1 MRRSKKRAVCLLL
14 AAVMLLGL
22 LAGCGK
28 KDNTQQLSAT
38 VYVPKYVD
46 LNLELDYISGGCSD
60 GENLYLIGER
70 TEEIKM
76 EAPEG
81 VSSDEAEKYGYT
93 TYRNEFDIY
102 RVALDGSGTVEKLP
116 NYQAPKVPDGKD
128 GSCSVSDIAI
138 AEDGSL
144 WVTEM
149 LYIWGNTSVDYPAV
163 DEPAIV
169 GSSDVM
175 VQPVARSAS
184 DTAEAEAEDESAS
197 DEDAGDVDV
206 PVEEPV
212 EDESSETVLRRKLD
226 KDGSELECIDMSKL
240 QEKMQ
245 SVIGE
250 DEYLNMQAFDTA
262 GNLYVGTQTKIYALD
277 DQMEVR
283 FELDGEDMWYNLIP
297 LAGGLMGMQKRDYD
311 EATETSSNK
320 LLTIDPEKQAWG
332 KEYVMPNNAYNIY
345 PGGGDYL
352 FYYQVNDAVFGFKAD
367 ESKEGGGA
375 GERLF
380 SWVEADISSDSV
392 RSFFFLPDGR
402 VAAILQEYDNEYEN
416 ITISAALLAPTPRSE
431 LPEKT
436 TLVYASLYL
445 SYDARKKI
453 IDFNKKSETHRI
465 EVKDYAEFD
474 TDGSGKASLQK
485 LNTEILAGNVPD
497 ILDTSNLPLR
507 QYGSK
512 GILEDLWPFIENDQ
526 DIGGR
531 EGLMDRVFTAA
542 EQDGKLYQ
550 IFDAF
555 SIATVTGSPSVVGDR
570 TSWTLQDLQDA
581 LAKMP
586 EGCAVFNEYNTK
598 SNMLTLVM
606 SMNLD
611 SFLNWDTGE
620 CRFDSEE
627 FKALLAF
634 CDNFPLEYDWESS
647 QSGDYDEPTRIA
659 EGRQMLVTE
668 HISDFKSIQMQKAI
682 FGGDITYIGFPV
694 EDGGV
699 GSSFSVNSGL
709 AMSASCADKEG
720 AWTYMRQL
728 LLPQYAGNENASH
741 WGGHNGFPSNKA
753 DFQWMAEQSMIPD
766 GYKTDEDG
774 NQILD
779 EDGNP
784 IEESHSSWGINNFTI
799 SIYATKQEEYDQ
811 IMDLYNQVDRMS
823 GSDNNV
829 YDIVTEVS
837 GSYFAGDRSLDDAA
851 SLIQNKVTT
860 YVNESR

>member
-1 MRRSKKRAVCLLL
+1 MDHRIKKGLTALL
-14 AAVMLLGL
+14 AACMLLS
-22 LAGCGK
+22 LAACGK
-28 KDNTQQLSAT
+28 DQDEDAEKLSGT
-38 VYVPKYVD
+38 VFVPEFIDMD
-46 LNLELDYISGGCSD
+46 LGKNSEVRGGCTD
-60 GENLYLIGER
+60 GAYIYLLTSKYPDRETGEEGDTTYSILRLSVDGGEPEPLENFKIDA
-70 TEEIKM
+70 
-76 EAPEG
+76 APEG
-81 VSSDEAEKYGYT
+81 YDQSYVYLSGIRAG
-93 TYRNEFDIY
+93 
-102 RVALDGSGTVEKLP
+102 ADGSIWVEENLSAYSYDLPEDFDPETGNIWEYDLLDSIDKNYHIQLDSTGAEITRVDVSGLQEKAGIESMYSGGTLFD
-116 NYQAPKVPDGKD
+116 PKGNIYVSTDGKIVVLDSSLNVLFSVEDENFWGGELTLLSD
-128 GSCSVSDIAI
+128 GSVGTATTVRDAVNNTYTRQLRTIDPAAKDWGKSYELPRDAYNTYSGTG
-138 AEDGSL
+138 EY
-144 WVTEM
+144 
-149 LYIWGNTSVDYPAV
+149 LYYYMRGETLY
-163 DEPAIV
+163 
-169 GSSDVM
+169 G
-175 VQPVARSAS
+175 RK
-184 DTAEAEAEDESAS
+184 AEAEEGAED
-197 DEDAGDVDV
+197 D
-206 PVEEPV
+206 
-212 EDESSETVLRRKLD
+212 
-226 KDGSELECIDMSKL
+226 
-240 QEKMQ
+240 
-245 SVIGE
+245 
-250 DEYLNMQAFDTA
+250 
-262 GNLYVGTQTKIYALD
+262 
-277 DQMEVR
+277 
-283 FELDGEDMWYNLIP
+283 
-297 LAGGLMGMQKRDYD
+297 
-311 EATETSSNK
+311 K
-320 LLTIDPEKQAWG
+320 LLNLLD
-332 KEYVMPNNAYNIY
+332 
-345 PGGGDYL
+345 
-352 FYYQVNDAVFGFKAD
+352 
-367 ESKEGGGA
+367 
-375 GERLF
+375 
-380 SWVEADISSDSV
+380 ADISADQI
-392 RSFFFLPDGR
+392 SFVTFLEDGR
-402 VAAILQEYDNEYEN
+402 AVIMAEAYG
-416 ITISAALLAPTPRSE
+416 SATGRRETLAVLTPTPRSE

-436 TLVYASLYL
+436 TLTYATMYL
-445 SYDARKKI
+445 SQDERNRI
-453 IDFNKKSETHRI
+453 VDFNRSGVPYRI
-465 EVKDYAEFD
+465 EVHDYSEYSTEEDYQA
-474 TDGSGKASLQK
+474 GIKK
-485 LNTEILAGNVPD
+485 LNTEILAGKAPD
-497 ILDTSNLPLR
+497 IINTESLPLR
-507 QYGSK
+507 QYGAK

-598 SNMLTLVM
+598 SNILTLVM

-647 QSGDYDEPTRIA
+647 QNGDYDEPTRIA

-799 SIYATKQEEYDQ
+799 DVFATKQEEYDQ

-823 GSDNNV
+823 GSDDNV
-829 YDIVTEVS
+829 YDIVTEVA

>member
-1 MRRSKKRAVCLLL
+1 MDHRIKKGLTALL
-14 AAVMLLGL
+14 AACMLLS
-22 LAGCGK
+22 LAACGK
-28 KDNTQQLSAT
+28 DQDEDAEKLSGT
-38 VYVPKYVD
+38 VFVPEFIDMD
-46 LNLELDYISGGCSD
+46 LGKNSEVRGGCTD
-60 GENLYLIGER
+60 GAYIYLLTSKYPDREAGEEGDTTYSILRLSVDGGEPEPLENFKID
-70 TEEIKM
+70 T
-76 EAPEG
+76 APEG
-81 VSSDEAEKYGYT
+81 YDQSYVYLSGIRAG
-93 TYRNEFDIY
+93 
-102 RVALDGSGTVEKLP
+102 ADGSIWVEESLSAYSYDLPEDFDPETGNIWEYDMLDSIDKNYHIQLDSTGAEITRVDVSGLQEKAGIDSMYSGGTLFD
-116 NYQAPKVPDGKD
+116 PKGNIYVSTDGKIVVLDSSLNVLFSVEDENFWGGELTLLSD
-128 GSCSVSDIAI
+128 GSVGTSITVRDAVNNTYTRQLRTIDPAAKDWGKSYELPRDAYNTYSGTG
-138 AEDGSL
+138 EY
-144 WVTEM
+144 
-149 LYIWGNTSVDYPAV
+149 LYYYMRGETLY
-163 DEPAIV
+163 
-169 GSSDVM
+169 G
-175 VQPVARSAS
+175 RK
-184 DTAEAEAEDESAS
+184 AEAEEGAED
-197 DEDAGDVDV
+197 D
-206 PVEEPV
+206 
-212 EDESSETVLRRKLD
+212 
-226 KDGSELECIDMSKL
+226 
-240 QEKMQ
+240 
-245 SVIGE
+245 
-250 DEYLNMQAFDTA
+250 
-262 GNLYVGTQTKIYALD
+262 
-277 DQMEVR
+277 
-283 FELDGEDMWYNLIP
+283 
-297 LAGGLMGMQKRDYD
+297 
-311 EATETSSNK
+311 K
-320 LLTIDPEKQAWG
+320 LLNLLD
-332 KEYVMPNNAYNIY
+332 
-345 PGGGDYL
+345 
-352 FYYQVNDAVFGFKAD
+352 
-367 ESKEGGGA
+367 
-375 GERLF
+375 
-380 SWVEADISSDSV
+380 ADISADQI
-392 RSFFFLPDGR
+392 SFVTFLEDGR
-402 VAAILQEYDNEYEN
+402 AVIMAEAYGSTTGRRE
-416 ITISAALLAPTPRSE
+416 TLAVLTPTPRSE

-436 TLVYASLYL
+436 TLTYATMYL
-445 SYDARKKI
+445 SQDERNRI
-453 IDFNKKSETHRI
+453 VDFNRSGTPYRI
-465 EVKDYAEFD
+465 EVRDYSEYNTEEDYQA
-474 TDGSGKASLQK
+474 GIKK
-485 LNTEILAGNVPD
+485 LNTEILAGKAPD
-497 ILDTSNLPLR
+497 IINTESLPLR
-507 QYGSK
+507 QYGAK

-598 SNMLTLVM
+598 SNILTLVM

-627 FKALLAF
+627 FKSLLAF

-647 QSGDYDEPTRIA
+647 QNGDYDEPTRIA

-682 FGGDITYIGFPV
+682 FGGDVTYIGFPV

-699 GSSFSVNSGL
+699 GSSFSVYSGL

-799 SIYATKQEEYDQ
+799 DVFATKQEEYDQ

-823 GSDNNV
+823 GSDDNV

>member
-1 MRRSKKRAVCLLL
+1 MDHRIKKGLTALL
-14 AAVMLLGL
+14 AACMLLS
-22 LAGCGK
+22 LAACGK
-28 KDNTQQLSAT
+28 DQDEDAEKLSGT
-38 VYVPKYVD
+38 VFVPEFIDMD
-46 LNLELDYISGGCSD
+46 LGKNGEVRGGCTD
-60 GENLYLIGER
+60 GTYIYLLTSKYPDWEAGEEGDTTYSILRLSVDGGEPEPLENFKVD
-70 TEEIKM
+70 T
-76 EAPEG
+76 APEG
-81 VSSDEAEKYGYT
+81 YDQSYVYLSGIRAG
-93 TYRNEFDIY
+93 
-102 RVALDGSGTVEKLP
+102 ADGSIWVEESLSAYSYDLPEDFDPETGNIWEYDMLDSIEKNYHIQLDSTGAEITRVDVSGLQEKAGIDSMYSGGTLFD
-116 NYQAPKVPDGKD
+116 PKGNIYVSTDGKIVVLD
-128 GSCSVSDIAI
+128 S
-138 AEDGSL
+138 SL
-144 WVTEM
+144 NV
-149 LYIWGNTSVDYPAV
+149 LFS
-163 DEPAIV
+163 
-169 GSSDVM
+169 
-175 VQPVARSAS
+175 
-184 DTAEAEAEDESAS
+184 
-197 DEDAGDVDV
+197 
-206 PVEEPV
+206 V
-212 EDESSETVLRRKLD
+212 EDENFWGGDLTLLS
-226 KDGSELECIDMSKL
+226 DGS
-240 QEKMQ
+240 
-245 SVIGE
+245 
-250 DEYLNMQAFDTA
+250 
-262 GNLYVGTQTKIYALD
+262 VGT
-277 DQMEVR
+277 
-283 FELDGEDMWYNLIP
+283 
-297 LAGGLMGMQKRDYD
+297 
-311 EATETSSNK
+311 ATTVQDAVNNTYTRQ
-320 LLTIDPEKQAWG
+320 LRTIDPAAKDWG
-332 KEYVMPNNAYNIY
+332 KSYDLPQDAYNTY
-345 PGGGDYL
+345 SGTGEYL
-352 FYYQVNDAVFGFKAD
+352 YYYMKGETLYGRKTEA
-367 ESKEGGGA
+367 EEGA
-375 GERLF
+375 EDDKLLNLLD
-380 SWVEADISSDSV
+380 ADISADQINFV
-392 RSFFFLPDGR
+392 TFLEDGR
-402 VAAILQEYDNEYEN
+402 AVIMAEAYG
-416 ITISAALLAPTPRSE
+416 SASGRRETLAVLTPTPRSE

-436 TLVYASLYL
+436 ILTYATMYL
-445 SYDARKKI
+445 SQDERNRI
-453 IDFNKKSETHRI
+453 VDFNRSGTPYRI
-465 EVKDYAEFD
+465 EVRDYSEYSTEEDYQA
-474 TDGSGKASLQK
+474 GIKK
-485 LNTEILAGNVPD
+485 LNTEILAGKAPD
-497 ILDTSNLPLR
+497 IINTDSLPIR
-507 QYGSK
+507 QYGAK

-581 LAKMP
+581 LSKMP

-682 FGGDITYIGFPV
+682 FGGDIAYIGFPV

-728 LLPQYAGNENASH
+728 LLPRYAGNENASH
-741 WGGHNGFPSNKA
+741 WGGHSGFPSNKA

-851 SLIQNKVTT
+851 ALIQNKVTT

>member
-1 MRRSKKRAVCLLL
+1 MDHRIKKGLTALL
-14 AAVMLLGL
+14 AACMLLS
-22 LAGCGK
+22 LAACGK
-28 KDNTQQLSAT
+28 DQDEDAEKLSGT
-38 VYVPKYVD
+38 VFVPEFIDMD
-46 LNLELDYISGGCSD
+46 LGKNSEVRGGCTD
-60 GENLYLIGER
+60 GAYIYLLTSKYPDREAGEEGDTTYSILRLSVDGGEPEPLENFKIDA
-70 TEEIKM
+70 
-76 EAPEG
+76 APEG
-81 VSSDEAEKYGYT
+81 YDQSYVYLSGIRAG
-93 TYRNEFDIY
+93 
-102 RVALDGSGTVEKLP
+102 ADGSIWVEESLSAYSYDLPEDFDPETGNIWEYDMLDSIDKNYHIQLDSTGAEITRVDVSGLQEKAGIESMYSGGTLFD
-116 NYQAPKVPDGKD
+116 PKGNIYVSTDGKIVVLDSSLNVLFSVEDENFWGGELTLLSD
-128 GSCSVSDIAI
+128 GSVGTSITVRDAVNNTYTRQLRTIDPAAKDWGKSYELPRDAYNTYSGTG
-138 AEDGSL
+138 EY
-144 WVTEM
+144 
-149 LYIWGNTSVDYPAV
+149 LYYYMRGETLY
-163 DEPAIV
+163 
-169 GSSDVM
+169 G
-175 VQPVARSAS
+175 RK
-184 DTAEAEAEDESAS
+184 AEAEEGAED
-197 DEDAGDVDV
+197 D
-206 PVEEPV
+206 
-212 EDESSETVLRRKLD
+212 
-226 KDGSELECIDMSKL
+226 
-240 QEKMQ
+240 
-245 SVIGE
+245 
-250 DEYLNMQAFDTA
+250 
-262 GNLYVGTQTKIYALD
+262 
-277 DQMEVR
+277 
-283 FELDGEDMWYNLIP
+283 
-297 LAGGLMGMQKRDYD
+297 
-311 EATETSSNK
+311 K
-320 LLTIDPEKQAWG
+320 LLNLLD
-332 KEYVMPNNAYNIY
+332 
-345 PGGGDYL
+345 
-352 FYYQVNDAVFGFKAD
+352 
-367 ESKEGGGA
+367 
-375 GERLF
+375 
-380 SWVEADISSDSV
+380 ADISADQIN
-392 RSFFFLPDGR
+392 FITFLEDGR
-402 VAAILQEYDNEYEN
+402 AVIMAEAYGSTTGRRE
-416 ITISAALLAPTPRSE
+416 TLAVLTPTPRSE

-436 TLVYASLYL
+436 TLTYATMYL
-445 SYDARKKI
+445 SQDERNRI
-453 IDFNKKSETHRI
+453 VDFNRSGTPYRI
-465 EVKDYAEFD
+465 EVRDYSEYNTEEDYQA
-474 TDGSGKASLQK
+474 GIKK
-485 LNTEILAGNVPD
+485 LNTEILAGKAPD
-497 ILDTSNLPLR
+497 IINTESLPIR
-507 QYGSK
+507 QYGAK

-598 SNMLTLVM
+598 SNILTLVM

-799 SIYATKQEEYDQ
+799 DVFATKQEEYDQ

-823 GSDNNV
+823 GSDDNV

>member
-1 MRRSKKRAVCLLL
+1 MDHRIKKGLTALL
-14 AAVMLLGL
+14 AACMLLS
-22 LAGCGK
+22 LAACGK
-28 KDNTQQLSAT
+28 DQDEDAEKLSGT
-38 VYVPKYVD
+38 VFVPEFIDMD
-46 LNLELDYISGGCSD
+46 LGKNSEVRGGCTD
-60 GENLYLIGER
+60 GAYIYLLTSKYPDREAGEEGDTTYSILRLSVDGGEPEPLENFKIDA
-70 TEEIKM
+70 
-76 EAPEG
+76 APEG
-81 VSSDEAEKYGYT
+81 YDQSYVYLSGIRAG
-93 TYRNEFDIY
+93 
-102 RVALDGSGTVEKLP
+102 ADGSIWVEENLSAYSYDLPEDFDPETGNIWEYDLLDSIDKNYHIQLDSTGAEITRVDVSGLQEKAGIESMYSGGTLFD
-116 NYQAPKVPDGKD
+116 PKGNIYVSTDGKIVVLDSSLNVLFSVEDENFWGGELTLLSD
-128 GSCSVSDIAI
+128 GSVGTSITVRDAVNNTYTRQLRTIDPAAKDWGKSYELPRDAYNTYSGTG
-138 AEDGSL
+138 EY
-144 WVTEM
+144 
-149 LYIWGNTSVDYPAV
+149 LYYYMRGETLY
-163 DEPAIV
+163 
-169 GSSDVM
+169 G
-175 VQPVARSAS
+175 RK
-184 DTAEAEAEDESAS
+184 AEAEEGAED
-197 DEDAGDVDV
+197 D
-206 PVEEPV
+206 
-212 EDESSETVLRRKLD
+212 
-226 KDGSELECIDMSKL
+226 
-240 QEKMQ
+240 
-245 SVIGE
+245 
-250 DEYLNMQAFDTA
+250 
-262 GNLYVGTQTKIYALD
+262 
-277 DQMEVR
+277 
-283 FELDGEDMWYNLIP
+283 
-297 LAGGLMGMQKRDYD
+297 
-311 EATETSSNK
+311 K
-320 LLTIDPEKQAWG
+320 LLNLLD
-332 KEYVMPNNAYNIY
+332 
-345 PGGGDYL
+345 
-352 FYYQVNDAVFGFKAD
+352 
-367 ESKEGGGA
+367 
-375 GERLF
+375 
-380 SWVEADISSDSV
+380 ADISADQI
-392 RSFFFLPDGR
+392 SFVTFLEAGR
-402 VAAILQEYDNEYEN
+402 AVIMAEAYGSTTGRRE
-416 ITISAALLAPTPRSE
+416 TLAVLTPTPRSE

-436 TLVYASLYL
+436 TLTYATMYL
-445 SYDARKKI
+445 SQDERNRI
-453 IDFNKKSETHRI
+453 VDFNRSGVPYRI
-465 EVKDYAEFD
+465 EVHDYSEYSTEEDYQA
-474 TDGSGKASLQK
+474 GIKK
-485 LNTEILAGNVPD
+485 LNTEILAGKAPD
-497 ILDTSNLPLR
+497 IINTESLPLR
-507 QYGSK
+507 QYGAK

-598 SNMLTLVM
+598 SNILTLVM

-647 QSGDYDEPTRIA
+647 QNGDYDEPTRIA

-799 SIYATKQEEYDQ
+799 DVFATKQEEYDQ

-823 GSDNNV
+823 GSDDNV

>member
-1 MRRSKKRAVCLLL
+1 MDHRIKKGLTALL
-14 AAVMLLGL
+14 AACMLLS
-22 LAGCGK
+22 LAACGK
-28 KDNTQQLSAT
+28 DQDEDAEKLSGT
-38 VYVPKYVD
+38 VFVPEFIDMD
-46 LNLELDYISGGCSD
+46 LGKNSEVRGGCTD
-60 GENLYLIGER
+60 GAYIYLLTSKYPDREAGEEGDTTYSILRLSVDGGEPEPLENFKIDA
-70 TEEIKM
+70 
-76 EAPEG
+76 APEG
-81 VSSDEAEKYGYT
+81 YDQSYVYLSGIRAG
-93 TYRNEFDIY
+93 
-102 RVALDGSGTVEKLP
+102 ADGSIWVEESLSAYSYDLPEDFDPETGNIWEYDMLDSIEKNYHIQLDSTGAEITRVDVSGLQEKAGIESMYSGGTLFD
-116 NYQAPKVPDGKD
+116 PKGNIYVSTDGKIVVLDSSLNVLFSVEDENFWGGELTLLSD
-128 GSCSVSDIAI
+128 GSVGTSITVRDAVNNTYTRQLRTIDPAAKDWGKSYELPRDAYNTYSGTG
-138 AEDGSL
+138 EY
-144 WVTEM
+144 
-149 LYIWGNTSVDYPAV
+149 LYYYMRGETLY
-163 DEPAIV
+163 
-169 GSSDVM
+169 G
-175 VQPVARSAS
+175 RK
-184 DTAEAEAEDESAS
+184 AEAEEGAED
-197 DEDAGDVDV
+197 D
-206 PVEEPV
+206 
-212 EDESSETVLRRKLD
+212 
-226 KDGSELECIDMSKL
+226 
-240 QEKMQ
+240 
-245 SVIGE
+245 
-250 DEYLNMQAFDTA
+250 
-262 GNLYVGTQTKIYALD
+262 
-277 DQMEVR
+277 
-283 FELDGEDMWYNLIP
+283 
-297 LAGGLMGMQKRDYD
+297 
-311 EATETSSNK
+311 K
-320 LLTIDPEKQAWG
+320 LLNLLD
-332 KEYVMPNNAYNIY
+332 
-345 PGGGDYL
+345 
-352 FYYQVNDAVFGFKAD
+352 
-367 ESKEGGGA
+367 
-375 GERLF
+375 
-380 SWVEADISSDSV
+380 ADISADQI
-392 RSFFFLPDGR
+392 SFVTFLEDGR
-402 VAAILQEYDNEYEN
+402 AVIMAEAYGSTTGRRE
-416 ITISAALLAPTPRSE
+416 TLAVLTPTPRSE

-436 TLVYASLYL
+436 TLTYATMYL
-445 SYDARKKI
+445 SQDERNRI
-453 IDFNKKSETHRI
+453 VDFNRSGVPYRI
-465 EVKDYAEFD
+465 EVHDYSEYSTEEDYQA
-474 TDGSGKASLQK
+474 GIKK
-485 LNTEILAGNVPD
+485 LNTEILAGKAPD
-497 ILDTSNLPLR
+497 IINTESLPLR
-507 QYGSK
+507 QYGAK

-526 DIGGR
+526 GIGGR

-598 SNMLTLVM
+598 SNILTLVM

-799 SIYATKQEEYDQ
+799 DVFATKQEEYDQ

-823 GSDNNV
+823 GSDDNV

>member
-1 MRRSKKRAVCLLL
+1 MDHRIKKGLTALL
-14 AAVMLLGL
+14 AACMLLS
-22 LAGCGK
+22 LAACGK
-28 KDNTQQLSAT
+28 DQDEDAEKLSGT
-38 VYVPKYVD
+38 VFVPEFIDMD
-46 LNLELDYISGGCSD
+46 LGKNSEVRGGCTD
-60 GENLYLIGER
+60 GTYIYLLTAKYPDWEAGEEGDTTYSILRLSVDGGEPEPLENFKIDA
-70 TEEIKM
+70 
-76 EAPEG
+76 APEG
-81 VSSDEAEKYGYT
+81 YDQSYVYLSGIRAG
-93 TYRNEFDIY
+93 
-102 RVALDGSGTVEKLP
+102 ADGSIWVEENLSAYSYDLPEDFDPETGNIWEYDLLDSIDKNYHIQLDSTGAEITRVDVSGLQEKAGIESMYSGGTLFD
-116 NYQAPKVPDGKD
+116 PKGNIYVSTDGKIVVLDSSLNVLFSVEDENFWGGDLTLLSD
-128 GSCSVSDIAI
+128 GSVGTTTTVQDAVNNTYTRQLRTIDTAAKDWGKSYDLPQDAYNTYSGTGAY
-138 AEDGSL
+138 
-144 WVTEM
+144 
-149 LYIWGNTSVDYPAV
+149 LYYYMRGETLY
-163 DEPAIV
+163 
-169 GSSDVM
+169 G
-175 VQPVARSAS
+175 RK
-184 DTAEAEAEDESAS
+184 AEAEEGAED
-197 DEDAGDVDV
+197 D
-206 PVEEPV
+206 
-212 EDESSETVLRRKLD
+212 
-226 KDGSELECIDMSKL
+226 
-240 QEKMQ
+240 
-245 SVIGE
+245 
-250 DEYLNMQAFDTA
+250 
-262 GNLYVGTQTKIYALD
+262 
-277 DQMEVR
+277 
-283 FELDGEDMWYNLIP
+283 
-297 LAGGLMGMQKRDYD
+297 
-311 EATETSSNK
+311 K
-320 LLTIDPEKQAWG
+320 LLNLLD
-332 KEYVMPNNAYNIY
+332 
-345 PGGGDYL
+345 
-352 FYYQVNDAVFGFKAD
+352 
-367 ESKEGGGA
+367 
-375 GERLF
+375 
-380 SWVEADISSDSV
+380 ADISADQI
-392 RSFFFLPDGR
+392 SFVTFLEDGR
-402 VAAILQEYDNEYEN
+402 AVIMAEAYGSTTGRRE
-416 ITISAALLAPTPRSE
+416 TLAVLTPTPRSE

-436 TLVYASLYL
+436 TLTYATMYL
-445 SYDARKKI
+445 SQDERNRI
-453 IDFNKKSETHRI
+453 VDFNRSGTPYRI
-465 EVKDYAEFD
+465 EVRDYSEYNTEEDYQA
-474 TDGSGKASLQK
+474 GIKK
-485 LNTEILAGNVPD
+485 LNTEILAGKAPD
-497 ILDTSNLPLR
+497 IINTESLPLR
-507 QYGSK
+507 QYGAK

-581 LAKMP
+581 LSKMP

-598 SNMLTLVM
+598 SNILTLVM

-634 CDNFPLEYDWESS
+634 CDNFPLEYDWESN
-647 QSGDYDEPTRIA
+647 QGGDYDEPTRIA

-766 GYKTDEDG
+766 GYKTDENG

-823 GSDNNV
+823 GSDDNV

>member
-1 MRRSKKRAVCLLL
+1 MKQTKTICALLL
-14 AAVMLLGL
+14 ALALV
-22 LAGCGK
+22 LAGCGAGSRRPAHK
-28 KDNTQQLSAT
+28 ISWTDAPAYLSKDVPLPVQAGNLTGCCTDGEFMYYLADEETEGTAAPVLCRVSLAEGTAERMAKYEAPQVPEGAYANRIGPVLAPDGTLWVYEMYAKMYFDLPEDFDPETGNIWEYDLLDSIDKNYHIQLDSTGAEIT
-38 VYVPKYVD
+38 RVD
-46 LNLELDYISGGCSD
+46 VSGLQEKAGIESMYSGGTLFD
-60 GENLYLIGER
+60 PKGNIY
-70 TEEIKM
+70 
-76 EAPEG
+76 
-81 VSSDEAEKYGYT
+81 VST
-93 TYRNEFDIY
+93 
-102 RVALDGSGTVEKLP
+102 
-116 NYQAPKVPDGKD
+116 DGKIVVLD
-128 GSCSVSDIAI
+128 S
-138 AEDGSL
+138 SL
-144 WVTEM
+144 NV
-149 LYIWGNTSVDYPAV
+149 LFS
-163 DEPAIV
+163 
-169 GSSDVM
+169 
-175 VQPVARSAS
+175 
-184 DTAEAEAEDESAS
+184 
-197 DEDAGDVDV
+197 
-206 PVEEPV
+206 V
-212 EDESSETVLRRKLD
+212 EDENFWGGELTLLS
-226 KDGSELECIDMSKL
+226 DGS
-240 QEKMQ
+240 
-245 SVIGE
+245 
-250 DEYLNMQAFDTA
+250 
-262 GNLYVGTQTKIYALD
+262 VGTSIT
-277 DQMEVR
+277 VR
-283 FELDGEDMWYNLIP
+283 DAVNNTYTRQL
-297 LAGGLMGMQKRDYD
+297 R
-311 EATETSSNK
+311 
-320 LLTIDPEKQAWG
+320 TIDPAAKDWG
-332 KEYVMPNNAYNIY
+332 KSYELPRDAYNTY
-345 PGGGDYL
+345 SGTGEYL
-352 FYYQVNDAVFGFKAD
+352 YYYMRGETLYGRKVEA
-367 ESKEGGGA
+367 EEGA
-375 GERLF
+375 EDDKLLNLLD
-380 SWVEADISSDSV
+380 ADISADQI
-392 RSFFFLPDGR
+392 SFVTFLEDGR
-402 VAAILQEYDNEYEN
+402 AVIMAEAYGSTTGRRE
-416 ITISAALLAPTPRSE
+416 TLAVLTPTPRSE

-436 TLVYASLYL
+436 TLTYATMYL
-445 SYDARKKI
+445 SQDERNRI
-453 IDFNKKSETHRI
+453 VDFNRSGVPYRI
-465 EVKDYAEFD
+465 EVHDYSEYSTEEDYQA
-474 TDGSGKASLQK
+474 GIKK
-485 LNTEILAGNVPD
+485 LNTEILAGKAPD
-497 ILDTSNLPLR
+497 IINTESLPLR
-507 QYGSK
+507 QYGAK

-598 SNMLTLVM
+598 SNILTLVM

-647 QSGDYDEPTRIA
+647 QNGDYDEPTRIA

-799 SIYATKQEEYDQ
+799 DVFATKQEEYDQ

-823 GSDNNV
+823 GSDDSV

>member
-1 MRRSKKRAVCLLL
+1 MDHRIKKGLTALL
-14 AAVMLLGL
+14 AACMLLS
-22 LAGCGK
+22 LAACGK
-28 KDNTQQLSAT
+28 DQDEDAEKLSGT
-38 VYVPKYVD
+38 VFVPEFIDMD
-46 LNLELDYISGGCSD
+46 LGKNSEVRGGCTD
-60 GENLYLIGER
+60 GAYIYLLTSKYPDREAGEEGDTTYSILRLSVDGGEPEPLENF
-70 TEEIKM
+70 KM
-76 EAPEG
+76 DAAPEG
-81 VSSDEAEKYGYT
+81 YDQSYVYLNGIRAG
-93 TYRNEFDIY
+93 
-102 RVALDGSGTVEKLP
+102 ADGSIWVEESLSAYSYDLPEDFDPETGNIWEYDMLDSIEKNYHIQMDSTGAEITRVDVSGLQEKAGIDSMYSGGTLFD
-116 NYQAPKVPDGKD
+116 PKGNIYVSTDGKIVVLDSSLNVLFSVEDENFWGGDLTLLSD
-128 GSCSVSDIAI
+128 GSVGTTTTVQDAVNNTYTRQLRTIDTAAKDWGKSYDLPQDAYNTYSGTGAY
-138 AEDGSL
+138 
-144 WVTEM
+144 
-149 LYIWGNTSVDYPAV
+149 LYYYMRGETLY
-163 DEPAIV
+163 
-169 GSSDVM
+169 G
-175 VQPVARSAS
+175 RK
-184 DTAEAEAEDESAS
+184 AEAEEGAED
-197 DEDAGDVDV
+197 D
-206 PVEEPV
+206 
-212 EDESSETVLRRKLD
+212 
-226 KDGSELECIDMSKL
+226 
-240 QEKMQ
+240 
-245 SVIGE
+245 
-250 DEYLNMQAFDTA
+250 
-262 GNLYVGTQTKIYALD
+262 
-277 DQMEVR
+277 
-283 FELDGEDMWYNLIP
+283 
-297 LAGGLMGMQKRDYD
+297 
-311 EATETSSNK
+311 K
-320 LLTIDPEKQAWG
+320 LLNLLD
-332 KEYVMPNNAYNIY
+332 
-345 PGGGDYL
+345 
-352 FYYQVNDAVFGFKAD
+352 
-367 ESKEGGGA
+367 
-375 GERLF
+375 
-380 SWVEADISSDSV
+380 ADISADQI
-392 RSFFFLPDGR
+392 SFVTFLEDGR
-402 VAAILQEYDNEYEN
+402 AVIMAEAYGSTTGRRE
-416 ITISAALLAPTPRSE
+416 TLAVLTPTPRSE

-436 TLVYASLYL
+436 TLTYATMYL
-445 SYDARKKI
+445 SQDERNRI
-453 IDFNKKSETHRI
+453 VDFNRSGTPYRI
-465 EVKDYAEFD
+465 EVRDYSEYNTEEDYQA
-474 TDGSGKASLQK
+474 GIKK
-485 LNTEILAGNVPD
+485 LNTEILAGKAPD
-497 ILDTSNLPLR
+497 IINTESLPIR
-507 QYGSK
+507 QYGAK

-581 LAKMP
+581 LSKMP

-598 SNMLTLVM
+598 SNILTLVM

-682 FGGDITYIGFPV
+682 FGGDIAYIGFPV

-699 GSSFSVNSGL
+699 GSSFSVYSGL

>member
-1 MRRSKKRAVCLLL
+1 MDHRIKKGLTALL
-14 AAVMLLGL
+14 AACMLLS
-22 LAGCGK
+22 LAACGK
-28 KDNTQQLSAT
+28 DQDEDAEKLSGT
-38 VYVPKYVD
+38 VFVPEFIDMD
-46 LNLELDYISGGCSD
+46 LGKNSEVRGGCTD
-60 GENLYLIGER
+60 GAYIYLLTSKYPDREAGEEGDTTYSILRLSVDGGEPEPLENFKIDA
-70 TEEIKM
+70 
-76 EAPEG
+76 APEG
-81 VSSDEAEKYGYT
+81 YDQSYVYLSGIRAG
-93 TYRNEFDIY
+93 
-102 RVALDGSGTVEKLP
+102 ADGSIWVEESLSAYSYDLPEDFDPETGNIWEYDLLDSIDKNYHIQLDSTGAEITRVDVSGLQEKAGIESMYSGGTLFD
-116 NYQAPKVPDGKD
+116 PKGNIYVSTDGKIVVLDSSLNVLFSVEDENFWGGELTLLSD
-128 GSCSVSDIAI
+128 GSVGTSITVRDAVNNTYTRQLRTIDPAAKDWGKSYELPRDAYDTYSGTG
-138 AEDGSL
+138 EY
-144 WVTEM
+144 
-149 LYIWGNTSVDYPAV
+149 LYYYMRGETLY
-163 DEPAIV
+163 
-169 GSSDVM
+169 G
-175 VQPVARSAS
+175 RK
-184 DTAEAEAEDESAS
+184 AEAEEGAED
-197 DEDAGDVDV
+197 D
-206 PVEEPV
+206 
-212 EDESSETVLRRKLD
+212 
-226 KDGSELECIDMSKL
+226 
-240 QEKMQ
+240 
-245 SVIGE
+245 
-250 DEYLNMQAFDTA
+250 
-262 GNLYVGTQTKIYALD
+262 
-277 DQMEVR
+277 
-283 FELDGEDMWYNLIP
+283 
-297 LAGGLMGMQKRDYD
+297 
-311 EATETSSNK
+311 K
-320 LLTIDPEKQAWG
+320 LLNLLD
-332 KEYVMPNNAYNIY
+332 
-345 PGGGDYL
+345 
-352 FYYQVNDAVFGFKAD
+352 
-367 ESKEGGGA
+367 
-375 GERLF
+375 
-380 SWVEADISSDSV
+380 ADISADQIN
-392 RSFFFLPDGR
+392 FITFLEDGR
-402 VAAILQEYDNEYEN
+402 AVIMAEAYGSTTGRRE
-416 ITISAALLAPTPRSE
+416 TLAVLTPTPRSE

-436 TLVYASLYL
+436 TLTYATMYL
-445 SYDARKKI
+445 SQDERNRI
-453 IDFNKKSETHRI
+453 VDFNRSGVPYRI
-465 EVKDYAEFD
+465 EVHDYSEYSTEEDYQA
-474 TDGSGKASLQK
+474 GIKK
-485 LNTEILAGNVPD
+485 LNTEILAGKAPD
-497 ILDTSNLPLR
+497 IINTESLPLR
-507 QYGSK
+507 QYGAK

-598 SNMLTLVM
+598 SNILTLVM

-647 QSGDYDEPTRIA
+647 QNGDYDEPTRIA

-799 SIYATKQEEYDQ
+799 DVFATKQEEYDQ

-823 GSDNNV
+823 GSDDNV

>member
-1 MRRSKKRAVCLLL
+1 MDHRIKKGLTALL
-14 AAVMLLGL
+14 AACMLLS
-22 LAGCGK
+22 LAACGK
-28 KDNTQQLSAT
+28 DQDEDAEKLSGT
-38 VYVPKYVD
+38 VFVPEFIDMD
-46 LNLELDYISGGCSD
+46 LGKNSEVRGGCTD
-60 GENLYLIGER
+60 GAYIYLLTSKYPDREAGEEGDTTYSILRLSVDGGEPEPLENFKIDA
-70 TEEIKM
+70 
-76 EAPEG
+76 APEG
-81 VSSDEAEKYGYT
+81 YDQSYVYLSGIRAG
-93 TYRNEFDIY
+93 
-102 RVALDGSGTVEKLP
+102 ADGSIWVEESLSAYSYDLPEDFDPETGNIWEYDLLDSIDKNYHIQLDSTGAEITRVDVSGLQEKAGIESMYSGGTLFD
-116 NYQAPKVPDGKD
+116 PKGNIYVSTDGKIVVLD
-128 GSCSVSDIAI
+128 S
-138 AEDGSL
+138 SL
-144 WVTEM
+144 NV
-149 LYIWGNTSVDYPAV
+149 LFS
-163 DEPAIV
+163 
-169 GSSDVM
+169 
-175 VQPVARSAS
+175 
-184 DTAEAEAEDESAS
+184 
-197 DEDAGDVDV
+197 
-206 PVEEPV
+206 V
-212 EDESSETVLRRKLD
+212 EDENFWGGELTLLS
-226 KDGSELECIDMSKL
+226 DGS
-240 QEKMQ
+240 
-245 SVIGE
+245 
-250 DEYLNMQAFDTA
+250 
-262 GNLYVGTQTKIYALD
+262 VGTSIT
-277 DQMEVR
+277 VR
-283 FELDGEDMWYNLIP
+283 DAVNNTYTRQL
-297 LAGGLMGMQKRDYD
+297 R
-311 EATETSSNK
+311 
-320 LLTIDPEKQAWG
+320 TIDPAAKDWG
-332 KEYVMPNNAYNIY
+332 KSYELPRDAYNTY
-345 PGGGDYL
+345 SGTGEYL
-352 FYYQVNDAVFGFKAD
+352 YYYMRGETLYGRKVEA
-367 ESKEGGGA
+367 EEGA
-375 GERLF
+375 EDDKLLNLLD
-380 SWVEADISSDSV
+380 ADISADQI
-392 RSFFFLPDGR
+392 SFVTFLEDGR
-402 VAAILQEYDNEYEN
+402 AVIMAEAYGSTTGRRE
-416 ITISAALLAPTPRSE
+416 TLAVLTPTPRSE

-436 TLVYASLYL
+436 TLTYATMYL
-445 SYDARKKI
+445 SQDERNRI
-453 IDFNKKSETHRI
+453 VDFNRSGTPYRI
-465 EVKDYAEFD
+465 EVRDYSEYSTEEDYQA
-474 TDGSGKASLQK
+474 GIKK
-485 LNTEILAGNVPD
+485 LNTEILAGKAPD
-497 ILDTSNLPLR
+497 IINTESLPLR
-507 QYGSK
+507 QYGAK

-647 QSGDYDEPTRIA
+647 QNGDYDEPTRIA

-799 SIYATKQEEYDQ
+799 DVFATKQEEYDQ

>member
-1 MRRSKKRAVCLLL
+1 MDHRIKKGLTALL
-14 AAVMLLGL
+14 AACMLLS
-22 LAGCGK
+22 LAACGK
-28 KDNTQQLSAT
+28 DQDEDAEKLSGT
-38 VYVPKYVD
+38 VFVPEFIDMD
-46 LNLELDYISGGCSD
+46 LGKNGEVRGGCTD
-60 GENLYLIGER
+60 GTYIYLLTSKYPDWEAGEEGDTTYSILRLSVDGGEPEPLENFKVD
-70 TEEIKM
+70 T
-76 EAPEG
+76 APEG
-81 VSSDEAEKYGYT
+81 YDQSYVYLSGIRAG
-93 TYRNEFDIY
+93 
-102 RVALDGSGTVEKLP
+102 ADGSIWVEESLSAYSYDLPEDFDPETGNIWEYDMLDSIEKNYHIQLDSTGAEITRVDVSGLQEKAGIDSMYSGGTLFD
-116 NYQAPKVPDGKD
+116 PKGNIYVSTDGKIVVLDSSLNVLFSVEDENFWGGDLTLLSD
-128 GSCSVSDIAI
+128 GSVGTTTTVQDAVNNTYTRQLRTIDTAAKDWGKSYDLPQDAYNTYSGTGAY
-138 AEDGSL
+138 
-144 WVTEM
+144 
-149 LYIWGNTSVDYPAV
+149 LYYYMRGETLY
-163 DEPAIV
+163 
-169 GSSDVM
+169 G
-175 VQPVARSAS
+175 RK
-184 DTAEAEAEDESAS
+184 AEAEEGAED
-197 DEDAGDVDV
+197 D
-206 PVEEPV
+206 
-212 EDESSETVLRRKLD
+212 
-226 KDGSELECIDMSKL
+226 
-240 QEKMQ
+240 
-245 SVIGE
+245 
-250 DEYLNMQAFDTA
+250 
-262 GNLYVGTQTKIYALD
+262 
-277 DQMEVR
+277 
-283 FELDGEDMWYNLIP
+283 
-297 LAGGLMGMQKRDYD
+297 
-311 EATETSSNK
+311 K
-320 LLTIDPEKQAWG
+320 LLNLLD
-332 KEYVMPNNAYNIY
+332 
-345 PGGGDYL
+345 
-352 FYYQVNDAVFGFKAD
+352 
-367 ESKEGGGA
+367 
-375 GERLF
+375 
-380 SWVEADISSDSV
+380 ADISADQI
-392 RSFFFLPDGR
+392 SFVTFLEDGR
-402 VAAILQEYDNEYEN
+402 AVIMAEAYGSTTGRRE
-416 ITISAALLAPTPRSE
+416 TLAVLTPTPRSE

-436 TLVYASLYL
+436 TLTYATMYL
-445 SYDARKKI
+445 SQDERNRI
-453 IDFNKKSETHRI
+453 VDFNRSGTPYRI
-465 EVKDYAEFD
+465 EVRDYSEYSTEEDYQA
-474 TDGSGKASLQK
+474 GIKK
-485 LNTEILAGNVPD
+485 LNTEILAGKAPD
-497 ILDTSNLPLR
+497 IINTDSLPIR
-507 QYGSK
+507 QYGAK

-784 IEESHSSWGINNFTI
+784 IEESHSTWGIGNNFTI
-799 SIYATKQEEYDQ
+799 SVYATKQEEYDQ

>member
-1 MRRSKKRAVCLLL
+1 MDHRIKKGLTALL
-14 AAVMLLGL
+14 AACMLLS
-22 LAGCGK
+22 LAACGK
-28 KDNTQQLSAT
+28 DQDEDAEKLSGT
-38 VYVPKYVD
+38 VFVPEFIDMD
-46 LNLELDYISGGCSD
+46 LGKNSEVQGGCTD
-60 GENLYLIGER
+60 GAYIYLLTSKYPDREAGEEGDTTYSILRLSVDGGEPEPLENFKIDA
-70 TEEIKM
+70 
-76 EAPEG
+76 APEG
-81 VSSDEAEKYGYT
+81 YDQSYVYLSGIRAG
-93 TYRNEFDIY
+93 
-102 RVALDGSGTVEKLP
+102 ADGSIWVEENLSAYSYDLPEDFDPETGNIWEYDLLDSIDKNYHIQLDSTGAEITRVDVSGLQEKAGIESMYSGGTLFD
-116 NYQAPKVPDGKD
+116 PKGNIYVSTDGKIVVLDSSLNVLFSVEDENFWGGELTLLSD
-128 GSCSVSDIAI
+128 GSVGTSITVRDAVNNTYTRQLRTIDPAAKDWGKSYELPRDAYNTYSGTG
-138 AEDGSL
+138 EY
-144 WVTEM
+144 
-149 LYIWGNTSVDYPAV
+149 LYYYMRGETLY
-163 DEPAIV
+163 
-169 GSSDVM
+169 G
-175 VQPVARSAS
+175 RK
-184 DTAEAEAEDESAS
+184 AEAEEGAED
-197 DEDAGDVDV
+197 D
-206 PVEEPV
+206 
-212 EDESSETVLRRKLD
+212 
-226 KDGSELECIDMSKL
+226 
-240 QEKMQ
+240 
-245 SVIGE
+245 
-250 DEYLNMQAFDTA
+250 
-262 GNLYVGTQTKIYALD
+262 
-277 DQMEVR
+277 
-283 FELDGEDMWYNLIP
+283 
-297 LAGGLMGMQKRDYD
+297 
-311 EATETSSNK
+311 K
-320 LLTIDPEKQAWG
+320 LLNLLD
-332 KEYVMPNNAYNIY
+332 
-345 PGGGDYL
+345 
-352 FYYQVNDAVFGFKAD
+352 
-367 ESKEGGGA
+367 
-375 GERLF
+375 
-380 SWVEADISSDSV
+380 ADISADQI
-392 RSFFFLPDGR
+392 SFVTFLEDGR
-402 VAAILQEYDNEYEN
+402 AVIMAEAYGSTTGRRE
-416 ITISAALLAPTPRSE
+416 TLAVLTPTPRSE

-436 TLVYASLYL
+436 TLTYATMYL
-445 SYDARKKI
+445 SQDERNRI
-453 IDFNKKSETHRI
+453 VDFNRSGVPYRI
-465 EVKDYAEFD
+465 EVHDYSEYSTEEDYQA
-474 TDGSGKASLQK
+474 GIKK
-485 LNTEILAGNVPD
+485 LNTEILAGKVPD
-497 ILDTSNLPLR
+497 IINTESLPLR
-507 QYGSK
+507 QYGAK

-598 SNMLTLVM
+598 SNILTLVM

-647 QSGDYDEPTRIA
+647 QNGDYDEPTRIA

-799 SIYATKQEEYDQ
+799 DVFATKQEEYDQ

-823 GSDNNV
+823 GSDDNV
-829 YDIVTEVS
+829 YDIVTEVA

>member
-1 MRRSKKRAVCLLL
+1 MDHRIKKGLTALL
-14 AAVMLLGL
+14 AACMLLS
-22 LAGCGK
+22 LAACGK
-28 KDNTQQLSAT
+28 DQDEDAEKLSGT
-38 VYVPKYVD
+38 VFVPEFIDMD
-46 LNLELDYISGGCSD
+46 LGKNGEVRGGCTD
-60 GENLYLIGER
+60 GTYIYLLTAKYPDWEAGEEGDTTYSILRLSVDGGEPEPLENF
-70 TEEIKM
+70 KM
-76 EAPEG
+76 DAAPEG
-81 VSSDEAEKYGYT
+81 YDQSYVYLNGIRAG
-93 TYRNEFDIY
+93 
-102 RVALDGSGTVEKLP
+102 ADGSIWVEESLSAYSYDLPEDFDPETGNIWEYDMLDSIEKNYHIQMDSTGAEITRVDVSGLQEKAGIDSMYSGGTLFD
-116 NYQAPKVPDGKD
+116 PKGNIYVSTDGKIVVLDSSLNVLFSVEDENFWGGDLTLLSD
-128 GSCSVSDIAI
+128 GSVGTTTTVQDAVNNTYTRQLRTIDTAAKDWGKSYDLPQDAYNTYSGTGAY
-138 AEDGSL
+138 
-144 WVTEM
+144 
-149 LYIWGNTSVDYPAV
+149 LYYYMRGETLY
-163 DEPAIV
+163 
-169 GSSDVM
+169 G
-175 VQPVARSAS
+175 RK
-184 DTAEAEAEDESAS
+184 AEAEEGAED
-197 DEDAGDVDV
+197 D
-206 PVEEPV
+206 
-212 EDESSETVLRRKLD
+212 
-226 KDGSELECIDMSKL
+226 
-240 QEKMQ
+240 
-245 SVIGE
+245 
-250 DEYLNMQAFDTA
+250 
-262 GNLYVGTQTKIYALD
+262 
-277 DQMEVR
+277 
-283 FELDGEDMWYNLIP
+283 
-297 LAGGLMGMQKRDYD
+297 
-311 EATETSSNK
+311 K
-320 LLTIDPEKQAWG
+320 LLNLLD
-332 KEYVMPNNAYNIY
+332 
-345 PGGGDYL
+345 
-352 FYYQVNDAVFGFKAD
+352 
-367 ESKEGGGA
+367 
-375 GERLF
+375 
-380 SWVEADISSDSV
+380 ADISADQI
-392 RSFFFLPDGR
+392 SFVTFLEDGR
-402 VAAILQEYDNEYEN
+402 AVIMAEAYGSTTGRRE
-416 ITISAALLAPTPRSE
+416 TLAVLTPTPRSE

-436 TLVYASLYL
+436 TLTYATMYL
-445 SYDARKKI
+445 SQDERNRI
-453 IDFNKKSETHRI
+453 VDFNRSGTPYRI
-465 EVKDYAEFD
+465 EVRDYSEYNTEEDYQA
-474 TDGSGKASLQK
+474 GIKK
-485 LNTEILAGNVPD
+485 LNTEILAGKAPD
-497 ILDTSNLPLR
+497 IINTESLPIR
-507 QYGSK
+507 QYGAK

-581 LAKMP
+581 LSKMP

-598 SNMLTLVM
+598 SNILTLVM

-634 CDNFPLEYDWESS
+634 CDNFPLEYDWESN
-647 QSGDYDEPTRIA
+647 QGGDYDEPTRIA

-728 LLPQYAGNENASH
+728 LLPRYAGNENASL
-741 WGGHNGFPSNKA
+741 WGGSSGFPSNKA

-766 GYKTDEDG
+766 GYKTDENG

-829 YDIVTEVS
+829 YDIVTEVA

>member
-1 MRRSKKRAVCLLL
+1 MDHRIKKGLTALL
-14 AAVMLLGL
+14 AACMLLS
-22 LAGCGK
+22 LAACGK
-28 KDNTQQLSAT
+28 DQDEDAEKLSGT
-38 VYVPKYVD
+38 VFVPEFIDMD
-46 LNLELDYISGGCSD
+46 LGKNSEVRGGCTD
-60 GENLYLIGER
+60 GAYIYLLTSKYPDREAGEEGDTTYSILRLSVDGGEPEPLENFKIDA
-70 TEEIKM
+70 
-76 EAPEG
+76 APEG
-81 VSSDEAEKYGYT
+81 YDQSYVYLSGIRAG
-93 TYRNEFDIY
+93 
-102 RVALDGSGTVEKLP
+102 ADGSIWVEENLSAYSYDLPEDFDPETGNIWEYDLLDSIDKNYHIQLDSTGAEITRVDVSGLQEKAGIESMYSGGTLFD
-116 NYQAPKVPDGKD
+116 PKGNIYVSTDGKIVVLDSSLNVLFSVEDENFWGGELTLLSD
-128 GSCSVSDIAI
+128 GSVGTSITVRDAVNNTYTRQLRTIDPAAKDWGKSYELPRDAYNTYSGTG
-138 AEDGSL
+138 EY
-144 WVTEM
+144 
-149 LYIWGNTSVDYPAV
+149 LYYYMRGETLY
-163 DEPAIV
+163 
-169 GSSDVM
+169 G
-175 VQPVARSAS
+175 RK
-184 DTAEAEAEDESAS
+184 AEAEEGAED
-197 DEDAGDVDV
+197 D
-206 PVEEPV
+206 
-212 EDESSETVLRRKLD
+212 
-226 KDGSELECIDMSKL
+226 
-240 QEKMQ
+240 
-245 SVIGE
+245 
-250 DEYLNMQAFDTA
+250 
-262 GNLYVGTQTKIYALD
+262 
-277 DQMEVR
+277 
-283 FELDGEDMWYNLIP
+283 
-297 LAGGLMGMQKRDYD
+297 
-311 EATETSSNK
+311 K
-320 LLTIDPEKQAWG
+320 LLNLLD
-332 KEYVMPNNAYNIY
+332 
-345 PGGGDYL
+345 
-352 FYYQVNDAVFGFKAD
+352 
-367 ESKEGGGA
+367 
-375 GERLF
+375 
-380 SWVEADISSDSV
+380 ADISADQI
-392 RSFFFLPDGR
+392 SFVTFLEDGR
-402 VAAILQEYDNEYEN
+402 AVIMAEAYGSTTGRRE
-416 ITISAALLAPTPRSE
+416 TLAVLTPTPRSE

-436 TLVYASLYL
+436 TLTYATMYL
-445 SYDARKKI
+445 SQDERNRI
-453 IDFNKKSETHRI
+453 VDFNRSGVPYRI
-465 EVKDYAEFD
+465 EVHDYSEYSTEEDYQA
-474 TDGSGKASLQK
+474 GIKK
-485 LNTEILAGNVPD
+485 LNTEILAGKAPD
-497 ILDTSNLPLR
+497 IINTESLPLR
-507 QYGSK
+507 QYGAK

-598 SNMLTLVM
+598 SNILTLVM

-647 QSGDYDEPTRIA
+647 QNGDYDEPTRIA

-799 SIYATKQEEYDQ
+799 DVFATKQEEYDQ

-823 GSDNNV
+823 GSDDNV

>member
-1 MRRSKKRAVCLLL
+1 MDHRIKKGLTALL
-14 AAVMLLGL
+14 AACMLLS
-22 LAGCGK
+22 LAACGK
-28 KDNTQQLSAT
+28 DQDEDAEKLSGT
-38 VYVPKYVD
+38 VFVPEFIDMD
-46 LNLELDYISGGCSD
+46 LGKNSEVRGGCTD
-60 GENLYLIGER
+60 GAYIYLLTSKYPDREAGEEGDTTYSILRLSVDGGEPEPLENFKIDA
-70 TEEIKM
+70 
-76 EAPEG
+76 APEG
-81 VSSDEAEKYGYT
+81 YDQSYVYLSGIRAG
-93 TYRNEFDIY
+93 
-102 RVALDGSGTVEKLP
+102 ADGSIWVEENLSAYSYDLPEDFDPETGNIWEYDLLDSIDKNYHIQLDSTGAEITRVDVSGLQEKAGIESMYSGGTLFD
-116 NYQAPKVPDGKD
+116 PKGNIYVSTDGKIVVLDSSLNVLFSVEDENFWGGELTLLSD
-128 GSCSVSDIAI
+128 GSVGTSITVRDAVNNTYTRQLRTIDPAAKDWGKSYELPRDAYNTYSGTG
-138 AEDGSL
+138 EY
-144 WVTEM
+144 
-149 LYIWGNTSVDYPAV
+149 LYYYMRGETLY
-163 DEPAIV
+163 
-169 GSSDVM
+169 G
-175 VQPVARSAS
+175 RK
-184 DTAEAEAEDESAS
+184 AEAEEGAED
-197 DEDAGDVDV
+197 D
-206 PVEEPV
+206 
-212 EDESSETVLRRKLD
+212 
-226 KDGSELECIDMSKL
+226 
-240 QEKMQ
+240 
-245 SVIGE
+245 
-250 DEYLNMQAFDTA
+250 
-262 GNLYVGTQTKIYALD
+262 
-277 DQMEVR
+277 
-283 FELDGEDMWYNLIP
+283 
-297 LAGGLMGMQKRDYD
+297 
-311 EATETSSNK
+311 K
-320 LLTIDPEKQAWG
+320 LLNLLD
-332 KEYVMPNNAYNIY
+332 
-345 PGGGDYL
+345 
-352 FYYQVNDAVFGFKAD
+352 
-367 ESKEGGGA
+367 
-375 GERLF
+375 
-380 SWVEADISSDSV
+380 ADISADQI
-392 RSFFFLPDGR
+392 SFVTFLEDGR
-402 VAAILQEYDNEYEN
+402 AVIMAEAYG
-416 ITISAALLAPTPRSE
+416 SATGRRETLAVLTPTPRSE

-436 TLVYASLYL
+436 TLTYATMYL
-445 SYDARKKI
+445 SQDERNRI
-453 IDFNKKSETHRI
+453 VDFNRSGVPYRI
-465 EVKDYAEFD
+465 EVHDYSEYSTEEDYQA
-474 TDGSGKASLQK
+474 GIKK
-485 LNTEILAGNVPD
+485 LNTEILAGKAPD
-497 ILDTSNLPLR
+497 IINTESLPLR
-507 QYGSK
+507 QYGAK

-598 SNMLTLVM
+598 SNILTLVM

-647 QSGDYDEPTRIA
+647 QNGDYDEPTRIA

-799 SIYATKQEEYDQ
+799 DVFATKQEEYDQ

-823 GSDNNV
+823 GSDDNV

>member
-1 MRRSKKRAVCLLL
+1 MDHRIKKGLTALL
-14 AAVMLLGL
+14 AACMLLS
-22 LAGCGK
+22 LAACGK
-28 KDNTQQLSAT
+28 DQDEDAEKLSGT
-38 VYVPKYVD
+38 VFVPEFIDMD
-46 LNLELDYISGGCSD
+46 LGKNSEVRGGCTD
-60 GENLYLIGER
+60 GAYIYLLTSKYPDREAGEEGDTTYSILRLSVDGGEPEPLENFKIDA
-70 TEEIKM
+70 
-76 EAPEG
+76 APEG
-81 VSSDEAEKYGYT
+81 YDQSYVYLSGIRAG
-93 TYRNEFDIY
+93 
-102 RVALDGSGTVEKLP
+102 ADGSIWVEESLSAYSYDLPEDFDPETGNIWEYDMLDSIEKNYHIQLDSTGAEITRVDVSGLQEKAGIDSMYSGGTLFD
-116 NYQAPKVPDGKD
+116 PKGNIYVSTDGKIVVLDSSLNVLFSVEDENFWGGELTLLSD
-128 GSCSVSDIAI
+128 GSVGTSITVRDAVNNTYTRQLRTIDPAAKDWGKSYELPRDAYNTYSGTG
-138 AEDGSL
+138 EY
-144 WVTEM
+144 
-149 LYIWGNTSVDYPAV
+149 LYYYMRGETLY
-163 DEPAIV
+163 
-169 GSSDVM
+169 G
-175 VQPVARSAS
+175 RK
-184 DTAEAEAEDESAS
+184 AEAEEGAED
-197 DEDAGDVDV
+197 D
-206 PVEEPV
+206 
-212 EDESSETVLRRKLD
+212 
-226 KDGSELECIDMSKL
+226 
-240 QEKMQ
+240 
-245 SVIGE
+245 
-250 DEYLNMQAFDTA
+250 
-262 GNLYVGTQTKIYALD
+262 
-277 DQMEVR
+277 
-283 FELDGEDMWYNLIP
+283 
-297 LAGGLMGMQKRDYD
+297 
-311 EATETSSNK
+311 K
-320 LLTIDPEKQAWG
+320 LLNLLD
-332 KEYVMPNNAYNIY
+332 
-345 PGGGDYL
+345 
-352 FYYQVNDAVFGFKAD
+352 
-367 ESKEGGGA
+367 
-375 GERLF
+375 
-380 SWVEADISSDSV
+380 ADISADQI
-392 RSFFFLPDGR
+392 SFVTFLEDGR
-402 VAAILQEYDNEYEN
+402 AVIMAEAYGSTTGRRE
-416 ITISAALLAPTPRSE
+416 TLAVLTPTPRSE

-436 TLVYASLYL
+436 TLTYATMYL
-445 SYDARKKI
+445 SQDERNRI
-453 IDFNKKSETHRI
+453 VDFNRSGVPYRI
-465 EVKDYAEFD
+465 EVHDYSEYSTEEDYQA
-474 TDGSGKASLQK
+474 GIKK
-485 LNTEILAGNVPD
+485 LNTEILAGKAPD
-497 ILDTSNLPLR
+497 IINTESLPLR
-507 QYGSK
+507 QYGAK

-598 SNMLTLVM
+598 SNILTLVM

-647 QSGDYDEPTRIA
+647 QNGDYDEPTRIA

-799 SIYATKQEEYDQ
+799 DVFATKQEEYDQ

-823 GSDNNV
+823 GSDDNV

>member
-1 MRRSKKRAVCLLL
+1 MDHRIKKGLTALL
-14 AAVMLLGL
+14 AACMLLS
-22 LAGCGK
+22 LAACGK
-28 KDNTQQLSAT
+28 DQDEDAEKLSGT
-38 VYVPKYVD
+38 VFVPEFIDMD
-46 LNLELDYISGGCSD
+46 LGKNGEVRGGCTD
-60 GENLYLIGER
+60 GTYIYLLTAKYPDWEAGEEGDTTYNILRLSVDGGEPEPLENFKIDA
-70 TEEIKM
+70 
-76 EAPEG
+76 APEG
-81 VSSDEAEKYGYT
+81 YDQSYVYLNGIRAG
-93 TYRNEFDIY
+93 
-102 RVALDGSGTVEKLP
+102 ADGSIWVEESLSAYSYDLPEDFDPETGNIWEYDMLDSIEKNYHIQMDSTGAEITRVDVSGLQEKAGIDSMYSGGTLFD
-116 NYQAPKVPDGKD
+116 PKGNIYVSTDGKIVVLDSSLNVLFSVEDENFWGGDLTLLSD
-128 GSCSVSDIAI
+128 GSVGTTTTVQDAVNNTYTRQLRTIDTAAKDWGKSYELPRDAYNTYSGTG
-138 AEDGSL
+138 EY
-144 WVTEM
+144 
-149 LYIWGNTSVDYPAV
+149 LYYYMRGETLY
-163 DEPAIV
+163 
-169 GSSDVM
+169 G
-175 VQPVARSAS
+175 RK
-184 DTAEAEAEDESAS
+184 AEAEEGAED
-197 DEDAGDVDV
+197 D
-206 PVEEPV
+206 
-212 EDESSETVLRRKLD
+212 
-226 KDGSELECIDMSKL
+226 
-240 QEKMQ
+240 
-245 SVIGE
+245 
-250 DEYLNMQAFDTA
+250 
-262 GNLYVGTQTKIYALD
+262 
-277 DQMEVR
+277 
-283 FELDGEDMWYNLIP
+283 
-297 LAGGLMGMQKRDYD
+297 
-311 EATETSSNK
+311 K
-320 LLTIDPEKQAWG
+320 LLNLLD
-332 KEYVMPNNAYNIY
+332 
-345 PGGGDYL
+345 
-352 FYYQVNDAVFGFKAD
+352 
-367 ESKEGGGA
+367 
-375 GERLF
+375 
-380 SWVEADISSDSV
+380 ADISADQI
-392 RSFFFLPDGR
+392 SFVTFLEDGR
-402 VAAILQEYDNEYEN
+402 AVIMAEAYGSTTGRRE
-416 ITISAALLAPTPRSE
+416 TLAVLTPTPRSE

-436 TLVYASLYL
+436 TLTYATMYL
-445 SYDARKKI
+445 SQDERNRI
-453 IDFNKKSETHRI
+453 VDFNRSGVPYRI
-465 EVKDYAEFD
+465 EVHDYSEYSTEEDYQA
-474 TDGSGKASLQK
+474 GIKK
-485 LNTEILAGNVPD
+485 LNTEILAGKAPD
-497 ILDTSNLPLR
+497 IINTASLPIR
-507 QYGSK
+507 QYGAK
-512 GILEDLWPFIENDQ
+512 GILEDLWPFIEKDQ

-555 SIATVTGSPSVVGDR
+555 SISTVTGSPSVVGDR

-598 SNMLTLVM
+598 SNILTLVM

-634 CDNFPLEYDWESS
+634 CDNFPLEYDWESN
-647 QSGDYDEPTRIA
+647 QSDDYDEPTRIA

-784 IEESHSSWGINNFTI
+784 IEESHSTWGIGNNFTI
-799 SIYATKQEEYDQ
+799 SVYATKQEEYDQ

>member
-1 MRRSKKRAVCLLL
+1 MDHRIKKGLTALL
-14 AAVMLLGL
+14 AACMLLS
-22 LAGCGK
+22 LAACGK
-28 KDNTQQLSAT
+28 DQDEDAEKLSGT
-38 VYVPKYVD
+38 VFVPEFIDMD
-46 LNLELDYISGGCSD
+46 LGKNSEVQGGCTD
-60 GENLYLIGER
+60 GAYIYLLTSKYPDREAGEEGDTTYSILRLSVDGGEPEPLENFKIDA
-70 TEEIKM
+70 
-76 EAPEG
+76 APEG
-81 VSSDEAEKYGYT
+81 YDQSYVYLSGIRAG
-93 TYRNEFDIY
+93 
-102 RVALDGSGTVEKLP
+102 ADGSIWVEESLSAYSYDLPEDFDPETGNMWEYDLLDSIDKNYHIQLDSTGAEITRVDVSGLQEKAGIESMYSGGTLFD
-116 NYQAPKVPDGKD
+116 PKGNIYVSTDGKIVVLDSSLNVLFSVEDENFWGGELTLLSD
-128 GSCSVSDIAI
+128 GSVGTSITVRDAVNNTYTRQLRTIAP
-138 AEDGSL
+138 AAKDWGKSYELPRDAYNTYSG
-144 WVTEM
+144 TGEY
-149 LYIWGNTSVDYPAV
+149 LYYYMRGETLY
-163 DEPAIV
+163 
-169 GSSDVM
+169 G
-175 VQPVARSAS
+175 RK
-184 DTAEAEAEDESAS
+184 AEAEEGAED
-197 DEDAGDVDV
+197 D
-206 PVEEPV
+206 
-212 EDESSETVLRRKLD
+212 
-226 KDGSELECIDMSKL
+226 
-240 QEKMQ
+240 
-245 SVIGE
+245 
-250 DEYLNMQAFDTA
+250 
-262 GNLYVGTQTKIYALD
+262 
-277 DQMEVR
+277 
-283 FELDGEDMWYNLIP
+283 
-297 LAGGLMGMQKRDYD
+297 
-311 EATETSSNK
+311 K
-320 LLTIDPEKQAWG
+320 LLNLLD
-332 KEYVMPNNAYNIY
+332 
-345 PGGGDYL
+345 
-352 FYYQVNDAVFGFKAD
+352 
-367 ESKEGGGA
+367 
-375 GERLF
+375 
-380 SWVEADISSDSV
+380 ADISADQI
-392 RSFFFLPDGR
+392 SFVTFLEDGR
-402 VAAILQEYDNEYEN
+402 AVIMAEAYGSTTGRRE
-416 ITISAALLAPTPRSE
+416 TLAGLTPTPRSE

-436 TLVYASLYL
+436 TLTYATMYL
-445 SYDARKKI
+445 SQDERNRI
-453 IDFNKKSETHRI
+453 VDFNRSGVPYRI
-465 EVKDYAEFD
+465 EVHDYSEYSTEEDYQA
-474 TDGSGKASLQK
+474 GIKK
-485 LNTEILAGNVPD
+485 LNTEILAGKAPD
-497 ILDTSNLPLR
+497 IINTAPLPIR
-507 QYGSK
+507 QYGAK

-598 SNMLTLVM
+598 SNILTLVM

-627 FKALLAF
+627 FKSLLAF

-799 SIYATKQEEYDQ
+799 DVFATKQEEYDQ

-823 GSDNNV
+823 GSDDNV

>member
-1 MRRSKKRAVCLLL
+1 MDHRIKKGLTALL
-14 AAVMLLGL
+14 AACMLLS
-22 LAGCGK
+22 LAACGK
-28 KDNTQQLSAT
+28 DQDEDAEKLSGT
-38 VYVPKYVD
+38 VFVPEFIDMD
-46 LNLELDYISGGCSD
+46 LGKNGEVRGGCTD
-60 GENLYLIGER
+60 GTYIYLLTAKYPDWEAGEEGDTTYSILRLSVDGGEPEPLENF
-70 TEEIKM
+70 KM
-76 EAPEG
+76 DAAPEG
-81 VSSDEAEKYGYT
+81 YDQSYVYLNGIRAG
-93 TYRNEFDIY
+93 
-102 RVALDGSGTVEKLP
+102 ADGSIWVEESLSAYSYDLPEDFDPETGNIWEYDMLDSIEKNYHIQMDSTGAEITRVDVSGLQEKAGIDSMYSGGTLFD
-116 NYQAPKVPDGKD
+116 PKGNIYVSTDGKIVVLDSSLNVLFSVEDENFWGGDLTLLSD
-128 GSCSVSDIAI
+128 GSVGTTTTVQDAVNNTYTRQLRTIDTAAKDWGKSYDLPQDAYNTYSGTGAY
-138 AEDGSL
+138 
-144 WVTEM
+144 
-149 LYIWGNTSVDYPAV
+149 LYYYMRGETLY
-163 DEPAIV
+163 
-169 GSSDVM
+169 G
-175 VQPVARSAS
+175 RK
-184 DTAEAEAEDESAS
+184 AEAEEGAED
-197 DEDAGDVDV
+197 D
-206 PVEEPV
+206 
-212 EDESSETVLRRKLD
+212 
-226 KDGSELECIDMSKL
+226 
-240 QEKMQ
+240 
-245 SVIGE
+245 
-250 DEYLNMQAFDTA
+250 
-262 GNLYVGTQTKIYALD
+262 
-277 DQMEVR
+277 
-283 FELDGEDMWYNLIP
+283 
-297 LAGGLMGMQKRDYD
+297 
-311 EATETSSNK
+311 K
-320 LLTIDPEKQAWG
+320 LLNLLD
-332 KEYVMPNNAYNIY
+332 
-345 PGGGDYL
+345 
-352 FYYQVNDAVFGFKAD
+352 
-367 ESKEGGGA
+367 
-375 GERLF
+375 
-380 SWVEADISSDSV
+380 ADISADQI
-392 RSFFFLPDGR
+392 SFVTFLEDGR
-402 VAAILQEYDNEYEN
+402 AVIMAEAYGSTTGRRE
-416 ITISAALLAPTPRSE
+416 TLAVLTPTPRSE

-436 TLVYASLYL
+436 TLTYATMYL
-445 SYDARKKI
+445 SQDERNRI
-453 IDFNKKSETHRI
+453 VDFNRSGTPYRI
-465 EVKDYAEFD
+465 EVRDYSEYSTEEDYQA
-474 TDGSGKASLQK
+474 GIKK
-485 LNTEILAGNVPD
+485 LNTEILAGKAPD
-497 ILDTSNLPLR
+497 IINTDSLPIR
-507 QYGSK
+507 QYGAK

-647 QSGDYDEPTRIA
+647 QGGDYDEPTRIA

-682 FGGDITYIGFPV
+682 FGGDVTYIGFPV

-699 GSSFSVNSGL
+699 GSSFSVYSGL

-766 GYKTDEDG
+766 GYKTDENG

-784 IEESHSSWGINNFTI
+784 IEESHSTWGIGNNFTI
-799 SIYATKQEEYDQ
+799 SVYATKQEEYDQ